1 MSEVLGTTTS
11 PDGHDYRMSFRPGC
25 GENDGLAEITGPRPN
40 NTTDTG
46 TSEMV
51 RVSVVYREGAKD
63 ADDAR
68 AKLAAW
74 TRANGWT

>member
-1 MSEVLGTTTS
+1 
-11 PDGHDYRMSFRPGC
+11 
-25 GENDGLAEITGPRPN
+25 
-40 NTTDTG
+40 
-46 TSEMV
+46 MV
-51 RVSVVYREGAKD
+51 PVSVVYREGAKD